1 LIYLDSSAVVKL
13 IRPEDESSELD
24 LWLTERSG
32 LPFVSSTLLEVEV
45 PRSLLRLPTQDER
58 TLARVMAGI
67 ARVDVDASVRFTAAR
82 LRPSSLRSL
91 DAIHLASA
99 LQFVEEVQAFVTYD
113 KRLSDAAVAAGL
125 PVASPGV

>member
-13 IRPEDESSELD
+13 IRSEDESGELD

-32 LPFVSSTLLEVEV
+32 QPFVSSTLLEVEV
-45 PRSLLRLPTQDER
+45 PRSLLRLPSHDEEQ
-58 TLARVMAGI
+58 LARVMAGI
-67 ARVDVDASVRFTAAR
+67 GRLAVDTSVRFTAAR
-82 LRPSSLRSL
+82 LRPTSLRSL

-99 LQFVEEVQAFVTYD
+99 LSLGDEVQAFVTYD
-113 KRLSDAAVAAGL
+113 KRLLDAAQAAGL